1 MRHTVLLMLALA
13 AAAALPAAAGDGF
26 SLGLVDLQIAIPV
39 ATGAGAAAAD
49 ADDLQ
54 LELADGRRDALVFQA
69 SFTPSSEA
77 EFRLAMWNSP
87 MGRLYYGR
95 AEAEAMLGRE
105 GLVHGGHSLGIGVA
119 TTAIG
124 DASSSSL
131 GFLLEGG
138 EWSKLTAT
146 EKFAAAA
153 QASFVAAILYGRV
166 EMAD

>member
-1 MRHTVLLMLALA
+1 MRRFAALLLAL
-13 AAAALPAAAGDGF
+13 AAALPAAAGDGF

-39 ATGAGAAAAD
+39 AGDAGEAAGD
-49 ADDLQ
+49 ADDLK

-87 MGRLYYGR
+87 MGRLYYDR

-105 GLVHGGHSLGIGVA
+105 GLVHGGHSLGVGMA
-119 TTAIG
+119 ATAIG

-131 GFLLEGG
+131 GFLIDGG
-138 EWSKLTAT
+138 EWSELTAS

-153 QASFVAAILYGRV
+153 EASFVAAILYGLV
-166 EMAD
+166 ELAD

>member
-39 ATGAGAAAAD
+39 STGAGAAAAD

-54 LELADGRRDALVFQA
+54 LELADGRRDSLVFQA

-105 GLVHGGHSLGIGVA
+105 GLVHGGHSLGVGM
-119 TTAIG
+119 TTFAVG
-124 DASSSSL
+124 DTPSTTL
-131 GFLLEGG
+131 GFLVDGTKWTEL
-138 EWSKLTAT
+138 STT
-146 EKFAAAA
+146 EKFTVAAE
-153 QASFVAAILYGRV
+153 ASFVAAILYGLV
-166 EMAD
+166 ELAD

>member
-1 MRHTVLLMLALA
+1 MRRTAALLLALA
-13 AAAALPAAAGDGF
+13 AAGAAAADDGF
-26 SLGLVDLQIAIPV
+26 SLGLVELPLEVVIATVEAKAV
-39 ATGAGAAAAD
+39 AGGD
-49 ADDLQ
+49 GLDVEIADDN
-54 LELADGRRDALVFQA
+54 RDALVFRA
-69 SFTPSSEA
+69 ALTPTSEA

-105 GLVHGGHSLGIGVA
+105 GLVHGGHSLGVGVA
-119 TTAIG
+119 TTAVG

-131 GFLLEGG
+131 GFLVDGG
-138 EWSKLTAT
+138 SWTELTTA

-153 QASFVAAILYGRV
+153 EASFVAAILYGLV

>member
-1 MRHTVLLMLALA
+1 MRRFAALLLALA
-13 AAAALPAAAGDGF
+13 AAAAAGADDGF
-26 SLGLVDLQIAIPV
+26 SLGLVDLELEAV
-39 ATGAGAAAAD
+39 AATLDGAVPSESDGLALEIG
-49 ADDLQ
+49 DDS
-54 LELADGRRDALVFQA
+54 RDALVFQA

-119 TTAIG
+119 TTALG

-138 EWSKLTAT
+138 EWSKLTT
-146 EKFAAAA
+146 GEKFAVAA
-153 QASFVAAILYGRV
+153 QASFVAAILYGLV